1 MRRAFHATGVEIGS
15 ELAAPAFAG
24 TNSREERP

>member
-1 MRRAFHATGVEIGS
+1 MRRAAYATGVEIGI
-15 ELAAPAFAG
+15 ELPVDAFAG